1 MANVLTKREERQ
13 RKRKFRIAAGLFDFV
28 ATIGSVLVIFICLI
42 LLSSLVNWI
51 RNDAPVTFGTVYD
64 TACSA
69 IFTDDILAL
78 ENQQPTE

>member
-1 MANVLTKREERQ
+1 M
-13 RKRKFRIAAGLFDFV
+13 
-28 ATIGSVLVIFICLI
+28 
-42 LLSSLVNWI
+42 NWI

-64 TACSA
+64 AAYSA